1 MQCSTATSF
10 AFKRC
15 RKSILSPQHVIM
27 PATWQGSWK
36 DLKMI
41 TRSLDSKWWGYID
54 LGHTTFWRNKDC
66 CAEIA
71 TWLNIIISYSSK
83 SIWVIKLSFCQ
94 NGPVLWEYFWQKDSL
109 ITHIL
114 RLIMIFTPIANFAQ
128 RPLVDYFSYNVSV
141 SFCMH

>member
-1 MQCSTATSF
+1 MQCSTVTSF

-128 RPLVDYFSYNVSV
+128 RPLGQIF
-141 SFCMH
+141 

>member
-1 MQCSTATSF
+1 LQCSTVTSF

>member
-1 MQCSTATSF
+1 MQCSTVTSF